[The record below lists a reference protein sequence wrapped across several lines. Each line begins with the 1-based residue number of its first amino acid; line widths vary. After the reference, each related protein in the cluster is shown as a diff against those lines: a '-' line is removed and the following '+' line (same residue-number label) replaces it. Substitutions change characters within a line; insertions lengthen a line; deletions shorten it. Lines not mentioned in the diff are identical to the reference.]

1 MDPSIEDEQRRRA
14 EIAEARA
21 EKRRIETELAEND
34 AKMRDLTVRIQAEDS
49 KEEDRDEDG
58 GGGEVKEVRPEEVKE
73 ETEDE
78 DGGTP
83 ASPGGYEG
91 EGESDSRVRKYEN
104 RL

>member
-1 MDPSIEDEQRRRA
+1 
-14 EIAEARA
+14 
-21 EKRRIETELAEND
+21 
-34 AKMRDLTVRIQAEDS
+34 MRDLTVRIQAGDS

-58 GGGEVKEVRPEEVKE
+58 GGGEVNEVRPEEVKE

-91 EGESDSRVRKYEN
+91 EGESDSRGRKYEN